1 MKIPTTIIAGDNLSW
16 TDSVPLYP
24 ASQGYTLHY
33 ALLKSGTRI
42 VIDSTASNDDHA
54 VAVLPATTA
63 AYATGAYEWTAYVTK
78 GSGGSAERY
87 TVGSGRTTILPDLS
101 AQSGGYDNRTQS
113 RKILEDLKTAYQT
126 YITNGSGHVGEYEI
140 AGRRMKYRSAAEIL
154 QQINYWE
161 AKCAAEDRQAAIAN
175 GQAPANRLLVRF

>member
-1 MKIPTTIIAGDNLSW
+1 MKIPTTILAGDSLSW

-42 VIDSTASNDDHA
+42 VIDGTASGDEYA
-54 VAVLPATTA
+54 VSVAIATTA
-63 AYATGAYEWTAYVTK
+63 AYAAGTYDWTAYVTK
-78 GSGGSAERY
+78 GSGGTAERY
-87 TVGSGRTTILPDLS
+87 TVGSGRTLILPDLS
-101 AQSGGYDNRTQS
+101 AQSGGYDNRSQS
-113 RKILEDLKTAYQT
+113 RKILEDLKTAYQA
-126 YITNGSGHVGEYEI
+126 YITNGSGHIQEYEI

-175 GQAPANRLLVRF
+175 GLAPANRLLVRF